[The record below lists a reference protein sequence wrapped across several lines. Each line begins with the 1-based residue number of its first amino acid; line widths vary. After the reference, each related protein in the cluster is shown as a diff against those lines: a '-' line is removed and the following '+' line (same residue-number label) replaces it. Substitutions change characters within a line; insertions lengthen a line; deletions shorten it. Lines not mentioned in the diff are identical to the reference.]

1 MTESKKAKI
10 LLADDEEDI
19 KTVVS
24 MLLESKGFEVITAY
38 DGLATLDLARSE
50 KPDLILLDVMMPVVN
65 GYEVCARLKQDEAT
79 RDIPIVMLSAMA
91 QSESVDKGLSAGAVD
106 YVIKPFDPSRLEE
119 VIQRV
124 LPSA

>member
-1 MTESKKAKI
+1 MSEKKKV

-19 KTVVS
+19 KAVVQ
-24 MLLESKGFEVITAY
+24 LFLESKGYEVITAF
-38 DGLATLDLARSE
+38 DGLSAIDMAQAE

-65 GYEVCARLKQDEAT
+65 GYEVCTRLKADEAT

-106 YVIKPFDPSRLEE
+106 YIVKPFDPARLEE
-119 VIQRV
+119 VVRRI
-124 LPSA
+124 LSEA

>member
-1 MTESKKAKI
+1 MSEKKKV

-19 KTVVS
+19 KAVVQ
-24 MLLESKGFEVITAY
+24 LFLESKGYEVITAF
-38 DGLATLDLARSE
+38 DGLSAIDMAQAE

-65 GYEVCARLKQDEAT
+65 GYEVCTRLKADEAT

-106 YVIKPFDPSRLEE
+106 YIVKPFDPARLEE
-119 VIQRV
+119 VVRRV
-124 LPSA
+124 LSEA

>member
-1 MTESKKAKI
+1 MSEKKKV

-19 KTVVS
+19 KAVVQ
-24 MLLESKGFEVITAY
+24 LFLESKGYEVITAF
-38 DGLATLDLARSE
+38 DGLAAIDMAQAE

-65 GYEVCARLKQDEAT
+65 GYEVCTRLKADEAT

-106 YVIKPFDPSRLEE
+106 YVVKPFDPARLEE
-119 VIQRV
+119 VVRRV
-124 LPSA
+124 LSEA

>member
-1 MTESKKAKI
+1 MSEKKKI

-19 KTVVS
+19 KAVVQ
-24 MLLESKGFEVITAY
+24 LFLESKGYEVITAF
-38 DGLATLDLARSE
+38 DGLSAIDMAQAE

-65 GYEVCARLKQDEAT
+65 GYEVCTRLKADEAT

-106 YVIKPFDPSRLEE
+106 YIVKPFDPARLEE
-119 VIQRV
+119 VVRRI
-124 LPSA
+124 LSEA